1 MSVFQKS
8 EEAWREEKYPNKKKK
23 IAAIKYHGCLYSSVL
38 ASIKGVVVNSPYGP
52 PTAQMKVN

>member
-1 MSVFQKS
+1 MYFRSLKKHG
-8 EEAWREEKYPNKKKK
+8 EKRNTPIKKKK